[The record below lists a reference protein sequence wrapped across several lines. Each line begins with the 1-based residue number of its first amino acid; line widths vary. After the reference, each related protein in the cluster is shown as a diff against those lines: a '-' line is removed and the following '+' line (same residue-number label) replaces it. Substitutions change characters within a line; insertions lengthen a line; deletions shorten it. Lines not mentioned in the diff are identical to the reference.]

1 MDITLKVN
9 KTTPFR
15 LRNWM
20 ISDRVLGNM
29 AGWLVILLSCG
40 YPLSASLAMFLKVP
54 STPINFTARLIYMM
68 MALYLIVA
76 SYFRKESRSITTGG
90 MCIILFWVIYLIRAI
105 YDLEVVGVQ
114 VFATSAFN
122 FYSFSIG
129 NCFIPSVAIVLTARY
144 ISLPQWP
151 WKVWF
156 TLFVVNILMLIL
168 IQQMVGE
175 LSMKIFTN
183 RLYIGS
189 EDGKE
194 SVINPIAISFH
205 GGLLIVLSIGI
216 LLFNARLTIFRR
228 LFLFF
233 SLSIG
238 MICLFLGASRSP
250 IIITVFVIL
259 FMALFY
265 LKSLFKFNVRYLSKV
280 SIFTLLFAAGINQI
294 SSSYNI
300 KDFLIIERLLR
311 FSKNRVMGKKEARD
325 FEQSAAINDFLNNPV
340 AGNSIV
346 NSYDNTYPHN
356 IVIEVIMAL
365 GVIGIIVFA
374 PIFFL
379 LFYKSFVIP
388 FYYPN
393 IIVHSMFVVMTYLLI
408 FFSGCIWASTNFW
421 AVTSMIVCLQKQ
433 QIRRS

>member
-1 MDITLKVN
+1 
-9 KTTPFR
+9 
-15 LRNWM
+15 
-20 ISDRVLGNM
+20 
-29 AGWLVILLSCG
+29 
-40 YPLSASLAMFLKVP
+40 
-54 STPINFTARLIYMM
+54 
-68 MALYLIVA
+68 
-76 SYFRKESRSITTGG
+76 
-90 MCIILFWVIYLIRAI
+90 
-105 YDLEVVGVQ
+105 
-114 VFATSAFN
+114 
-122 FYSFSIG
+122 
-129 NCFIPSVAIVLTARY
+129 
-144 ISLPQWP
+144 
-151 WKVWF
+151 
-156 TLFVVNILMLIL
+156 
-168 IQQMVGE
+168 
-175 LSMKIFTN
+175 
-183 RLYIGS
+183 
-189 EDGKE
+189 
-194 SVINPIAISFH
+194 
-205 GGLLIVLSIGI
+205 
-216 LLFNARLTIFRR
+216 
-228 LFLFF
+228 
-233 SLSIG
+233 
-238 MICLFLGASRSP
+238 
-250 IIITVFVIL
+250 
-259 FMALFY
+259 MALFY